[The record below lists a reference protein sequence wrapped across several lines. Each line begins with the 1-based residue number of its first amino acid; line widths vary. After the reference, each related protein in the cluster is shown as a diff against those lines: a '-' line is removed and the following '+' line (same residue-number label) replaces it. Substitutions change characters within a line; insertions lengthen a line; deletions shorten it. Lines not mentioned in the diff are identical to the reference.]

1 MLVGLGAG
9 TWYHRDVAGT
19 PKKRARK
26 EAADGTP
33 TVPEAAIA
41 GAAAAAPAETG
52 AARARARSRA
62 TRTAHVGAETRKLAD
77 AVVAGDLA
85 ELACQLQPGAVLRL
99 ERVRPAWCAGWLV
112 DYPLE
117 HGDLGE
123 AYSYIAEEYGGNV
136 YKATVLVGD
145 QPMYT
150 AKISVAGPPRDG
162 GRLIQRWQ
170 WEGGEPPAPATA
182 AQPPAQQG
190 VGTSDMMQLFTLMLQ
205 QQQQAAAAQLAA
217 VRESVDRQAAHT
229 ESLMQRV
236 IDARAQEDERRQAVE
251 HRQSLAGQLQELAE
265 AKSALDKAG
274 KMFTRA
280 GAAAGAEDDQDSDLV
295 KGALKEAAAHFAT
308 QALGAQFS
316 GAPALARRRPPP
328 PGANGVAK
336 RRSAGIPDARPVNR
350 QPPPKP

>member
-26 EAADGTP
+26 EGAAGTP

-41 GAAAAAPAETG
+41 GAAAAAPSEARTRT
-52 AARARARSRA
+52 RARATRA
-62 TRTAHVGAETRKLAD
+62 AHVGPEVRKLAD

-85 ELACQLQPGAVLRL
+85 ELASQLQPGAVLRL
-99 ERVRPAWCAGWLV
+99 ERVRPSWCAGWLV

-123 AYSYIAEEYGGNV
+123 AFAFIQEEYGGQV
-136 YKATVLVGD
+136 YKTTVIAGET
-145 QPMYT
+145 PMYT

-170 WEGGEPPAPATA
+170 WEGGEAPATA
-182 AQPPAQQG
+182 AQPAQQG
-190 VGTSDMMQLFTLMLQ
+190 VGTSDMMQLFTLMM
-205 QQQQAAAAQLAA
+205 QQQQAAMGAQLAA

-280 GAAAGAEDDQDSDLV
+280 GAAAEDDQDSDLV

-316 GAPALARRRPPP
+316 GAPAPARRQ
-328 PGANGVAK
+328 PGANGLAK